1 MIAKSM
7 TEANSPKA
15 TYKILES
22 IMHFIAKDSLVLY
35 LPVLA
40 IREQIE
46 IELHE
51 PYIQSKLKDK
61 ICY

>member
-1 MIAKSM
+1 
-7 TEANSPKA
+7 
-15 TYKILES
+15 
-22 IMHFIAKDSLVLY
+22 MHFIAKDSLVLY